1 MILIRDLP
9 WFPVFP
15 FHLLYPSHPIT
26 NQSNIIIFIEINFYK
41 VPSNQTIIWWKLI
54 RIILT
59 VTPFG
64 PGAPGIPASPWRPCE
79 INKTNTC
86 INKILTS
93 TKASLFLT
101 RAYWGS
107 LGSAETPKDKKIAS
121 VSDKN
126 YPKKPLNVDLW
137 PSVHKLPIYNEQLCL
152 CCDMIKH

>member
-1 MILIRDLP
+1 M
-9 WFPVFP
+9 FP

-26 NQSNIIIFIEINFYK
+26 NQSNIIIFIEIYFYK
-41 VPSNQTIIWWKLI
+41 LPSNQTIIWWKLI

-86 INKILTS
+86 INKS
-93 TKASLFLT
+93 
-101 RAYWGS
+101 YW
-107 LGSAETPKDKKIAS
+107 LPPKHRYFWLEHTEARWGQLKLQKIKKIAS

-137 PSVHKLPIYNEQLCL
+137 PSVHKLPIYNEQLCW